1 MSTTLE
7 HDGCPCLLVALVAEV
22 ADALRPRLPE
32 DEGGGSGGPDAAKVK
47 RVDHLGVVD
56 AVTSLVALAL

>member
-1 MSTTLE
+1 M
-7 HDGCPCLLVALVAEV
+7 ALVAEV

-32 DEGGGSGGPDAAKVK
+32 DEGGGRPDAAKVE
-47 RVDHLGVVD
+47 RVDHLGV